1 MRKHLLIALLSLL
14 FLCTGVGCSAY
25 WYRLPEKFEVQNSR
39 LNWVNIYYQADE
51 DAPRIRCEMSD
62 SGQIMILEGHSVT
75 VGDDFNIEYH
85 KRDFRDI
92 RKYYYS
98 MDPEMFRVTLQ
109 MLVDNGLLIREKL
122 DEDSPVYPKV
132 MIKANINHTT
142 VDKFTVKEDLI
153 AEIRS
158 LLFQYK
164 MSGTLSK

>member
-1 MRKHLLIALLSLL
+1 MKKLFPLFLTIILL
-14 FLCTGVGCSAY
+14 FFGVGCSAH
-25 WYRLPEKFEVQNSR
+25 WYRLPEKFEVKNSR
-39 LNWVNIYYQADE
+39 LNWVNIYYQAE
-51 DAPRIRCEMSD
+51 ESAPRIRCEMSD

-85 KRDFRDI
+85 KKDFRDI

-109 MLVDNGLLIREKL
+109 MLVDNGLLVREKL

-132 MIKANINHTT
+132 MIKANINHVT
-142 VDKFTVKEDLI
+142 VDKFTVNETLI
-153 AEIRS
+153 DEIRS

-164 MSGTLSK
+164 MSGTLTK